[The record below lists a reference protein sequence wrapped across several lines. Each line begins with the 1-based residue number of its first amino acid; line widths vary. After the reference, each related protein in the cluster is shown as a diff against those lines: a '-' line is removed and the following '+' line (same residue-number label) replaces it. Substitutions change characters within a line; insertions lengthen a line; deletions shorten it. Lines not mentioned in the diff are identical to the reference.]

1 MEPLLVSVGDGNCR
15 RSVEEYRRIFPNRMI
30 PKTRTQDEE
39 LILNTIEDEPH
50 ISTRNLSRQTVGE
63 GIKPAEILR
72 RLTAQFGDETLSR
85 PRVFAWHKEFGQG
98 REKVENE
105 AHNRRPRTS
114 ITEDNIRAIRQLV
127 EGDRCLTVAEISS
140 VVGIRY
146 GSAQA
151 IITDQL
157 GFRKEKTRVSD
168 KKRNSASRQ
177 CPPPHNQSD
186 TQKVYWISLKPTSNW
201 PDLFPCEYHM
211 FGPLKKAL

>member
-1 MEPLLVSVGDGNCR
+1 MSEKEVPSSVAQ
-15 RSVEEYRRIFPNRMI
+15 RIIIKF
-30 PKTRTQDEE
+30 
-39 LILNTIEDEPH
+39 
-50 ISTRNLSRQTVGE
+50 LSRE

-127 EGDRCLTVAEISS
+127 EGDRRLTVAEISS
-140 VVGIRY
+140 VVGKSY

-157 GFRKEKTRVSD
+157 GFRKVCASFVAQKQRDMEKAVD
-168 KKRNSASRQ
+168 D
-177 CPPPHNQSD
+177 H
-186 TQKVYWISLKPTSNW
+186 
-201 PDLFPCEYHM
+201 
-211 FGPLKKAL
+211 